1 MRSILTSFAA
11 VCAVVAPPLAKAA
24 DWKPLGL
31 FSSSDWGYIDAAS
44 VRKEDFPTRM
54 DKSEMQPY
62 LMAWLKFDA
71 DEGVLLEEV
80 AFNCR
85 GGVVSMKQVMS
96 DETPYSRFQSFDN
109 TQAMRNPSFMGGPQP
124 TDIAP
129 DTAYDKAQKTNL

>member
-1 MRSILTSFAA
+1 MRSTLTLFAA
-11 VCAVVAPPLAKAA
+11 VCAVIAPSLATAA

-31 FSSSDWGYIDAAS
+31 FSSGFGYIDTAS

-54 DKSEMQPY
+54 DRSQMQPY
-62 LMAWLKFDA
+62 LVAWLKFETE
-71 DEGVLLEEV
+71 EGVLLEEV

-96 DETPYSRFQSFDN
+96 DETPYSRFHSFDN
-109 TQAMRNPSFMGGPQP
+109 TQAMQNPSFMGGPQA

-129 DTAYDKAQKTNL
+129 DTAYEKAQKLICK